1 MKGVLSRIPPAQA
14 VVIFFLLAMVVAAV
28 TLGLPVPGL
37 LGDSLVRVAM
47 NGVLVLSLVPML
59 RAGVG
64 MNYGLPLCVLPGLLG
79 MVLALELRM
88 TGLVGL
94 AVAVIFSVALA
105 VPVGLGYAWLLRRVR
120 SNEEVVGT
128 FAGFSAVYLAAIL
141 WGTAPFTNPQML
153 WPIGGK
159 GLRPQTNLTEWFG
172 HVLDSLG
179 SFTVLGVRVP
189 TGTLLVVLFVAVCL
203 LVYQRTL
210 KGRAAVIAAENERF
224 ARVSGTDVERLKSV
238 AVVASTVIAAVGIVL
253 YAHTYGFL
261 QLYDAPL
268 MMAFPA
274 AAAILVGGYMRGARA
289 SASHALLGA
298 LLFNAILV
306 FSTPIANELLISELS
321 DITRV
326 LVTNGVILYAMVRGS
341 RREQPERADS

>member
-1 MKGVLSRIPPAQA
+1 MRAVVARIPAAQA
-14 VVIFFLLAMVVAAV
+14 VVLVFLLFLVGGSIL
-28 TLGLPVPGL
+28 LGLPVPGL
-37 LGDSLVRVAM
+37 LGDTLVRVAM
-47 NGVLVLSLVPML
+47 NGVLVLSLIPML

-64 MNYGLPLCVLPGLLG
+64 MNYGMPLCIIPGLLG
-79 MVLALELRM
+79 MVLALELRLAGFL
-88 TGLVGL
+88 GLF
-94 AVAVIFSVALA
+94 AALA
-105 VPVGLGYAWLLRRVR
+105 FSAALALPVGLGYAWLLRRVR
-120 SNEEVVGT
+120 GNEEVVGT

-159 GLRPQTNLTEWFG
+159 GLRPQTNLDGWFG

-189 TGTLLVVLFVAVCL
+189 TGTLLAVVAIAAV
-203 LVYQRTL
+203 VWIYQHTL
-210 KGRAAVIAAENERF
+210 NGRAAVIAAENERF
-224 ARVSGTDVERLKSV
+224 ARVAGTDVERLKI
-238 AVVASTVIAAVGIVL
+238 AAIVASTVLAAVGITF

-274 AAAILVGGYMRGARA
+274 AAAVLVGGYARGARA

-306 FSTPIANELLISELS
+306 FSTPVANELLISELS

-326 LVTNGVILYAMVRGS
+326 LVTNGVILYAMVRTSKPASTGS
-341 RREQPERADS
+341 GPS

>member
-1 MKGVLSRIPPAQA
+1 MRRFLSRIPPAQA
-14 VVIFFLLAMVVAAV
+14 VVIAFLLLLVGGSVA
-28 TLGLPVPGL
+28 LGLPVTGL

-47 NGVLVLSLVPML
+47 SGILVLSLVPML

-79 MVLALELRM
+79 MVLALEFRLS
-88 TGLVGL
+88 GFPGL
-94 AVAVIFSVALA
+94 AAALVFSALLA
-105 VPVGLGYAWLLRRVR
+105 LPVGVGYAWLLRRVR
-120 SNEEVVGT
+120 GNEEVVGT

-159 GLRPQTNLTEWFG
+159 GLRPQTNLDGWFG
-172 HVLDSLG
+172 HILDSLG

-189 TGTLLVVLFVAVCL
+189 TGTLVAVL
-203 LVYQRTL
+203 LVAALLWVYQHTL
-210 KGRAAVIAAENERF
+210 NGRAAVIAAENECF
-224 ARVSGTDVERLKSV
+224 ARVAGTDVERLKSV
-238 AVVASTVIAAVGIVL
+238 AVVASTVIASAGITM

-274 AAAILVGGYMRGARA
+274 AAAILVGGYMKGARA
-289 SASHALLGA
+289 SAIHALLGA

-306 FSTPIANELLISELS
+306 FSTPVANELLISELS

-341 RREQPERADS
+341 RKEPARGETA